1 MDSEHS
7 FIQTFKHDVLE
18 GLRSS
23 PKRLSSKYFYDE
35 RGDKLFQQIMELP
48 EYYLT
53 RSEFEV
59 FQTHKASILEA
70 LKYGDQPFDLVE
82 FGAGDGKKTK
92 VLLEHFV
99 NEGVHFTYRPVDI
112 SANILE
118 ELEEALSREIPKLE
132 VEGLAMDY
140 FKALDFLKENSSRPK
155 VLLFLGSNVGNY
167 RDEMRNELLSGISSH
182 LSSGDKLFIGLDLKK
197 DPKTI
202 LAAYND
208 SAGVTA
214 AFNSNI
220 LRRIKKHL
228 SPDLDLENFKHYP
241 TYSPETGEAR
251 SYLITQE
258 DTKLNIDGEVIAL
271 EAFEP
276 IHTEVSKKFS
286 QSEINQMIKTFD
298 FSAGAQFKDSKGY
311 YVNALWIKK

>member
-1 MDSEHS
+1 MQPDES
-7 FIQTFKHDVLE
+7 FVVTFKREVLE

-35 RGDKLFQQIMELP
+35 RGDELFQKIMELP

-53 RSEFEV
+53 RCEMEIFET
-59 FQTHKASILEA
+59 QKSAILKA
-70 LKYGDQPFDLVE
+70 LKFGDQPFDLVE

-92 VLLEHFV
+92 VLLQHFLS
-99 NEGVHFTYRPVDI
+99 EGVQFTYRPVDI
-112 SANILE
+112 SANILN
-118 ELEEALSREIPKLE
+118 ELEDSLHREMPNLE

-167 RDEMRNELLSGISSH
+167 RDELRNELLEGISKH
-182 LSSGDKLFIGLDLKK
+182 LNPKDHFFIGLDLKK
-197 DPKTI
+197 DPNKI

-208 SAGVTA
+208 SQGVTA

-228 SPDLDLENFKHYP
+228 SPDLELENFKHFP
-241 TYSPETGEAR
+241 NYSPITGEAR
-251 SYLITQE
+251 SYLIAQKDME
-258 DTKLNIDGEVIAL
+258 IDIDGEKIEL

-286 QSEINQMIKTFD
+286 KSEINHMIDRFGFD
-298 FSAGAQFKDSKGY
+298 KGEQFTDSKDY
-311 YVNALWIKK
+311 YVNSLWIKK